1 MATSLKELGRLGQ
14 KRYGGFFYEEFLKEL
29 QGRKGIEVFREMSE
43 NDDVVGSIIFA
54 IELLIRQTTWDVQP
68 GGDSA
73 KDKEAAEFVRGCMDD
88 MQDTWTDTISEI
100 LSFLP
105 FGWSA
110 HEIVYKRRCG
120 RNRDLRL
127 RSKYDDALIGWQKLP
142 IRAQETLYEWRYDER
157 DNLVS
162 MVQMPPPDF
171 GLIEIPAEKLLMF
184 RTKSR
189 KGNPEGRSILRNA
202 YRDWYF
208 KRRIQEIEGIGVER
222 DLAGLPTLTAPEGM
236 NIWNEDDPEMVAI
249 RVAAE
254 RIVQNIRR
262 DSMEGIVK
270 PFGWSLELLSTGG
283 RRQFDTNAIIERY
296 DTRIAM
302 TVLADFVLLGHQN
315 SGSWA
320 LSSDK
325 TELFS
330 MAIGAYLDIICEVF
344 NNHAIPQLIDL
355 NGTHFAGITDYPQLT
370 HGDIESPDLQ
380 ALGTFIKDM
389 TGAGILVPDEG
400 VEDYVREVGGLPER
414 IGEYG
419 TQLNQRNQERQQQD
433 EQGEQG
439 AAGATSGRTAADGE
453 DQEGELPEDDEGA
466 VAAAKRRLG
475 RDV

>member
-1 MATSLKELGRLGQ
+1 
-14 KRYGGFFYEEFLKEL
+14 
-29 QGRKGIEVFREMSE
+29 
-43 NDDVVGSIIFA
+43 
-54 IELLIRQTTWDVQP
+54 
-68 GGDSA
+68 
-73 KDKEAAEFVRGCMDD
+73 
-88 MQDTWTDTISEI
+88 
-100 LSFLP
+100 
-105 FGWSA
+105 
-110 HEIVYKRRCG
+110 
-120 RNRDLRL
+120 
-127 RSKYDDALIGWQKLP
+127 
-142 IRAQETLYEWRYDER
+142 
-157 DNLVS
+157 
-162 MVQMPPPDF
+162 
-171 GLIEIPAEKLLMF
+171 
-184 RTKSR
+184 
-189 KGNPEGRSILRNA
+189 
-202 YRDWYF
+202 
-208 KRRIQEIEGIGVER
+208 
-222 DLAGLPTLTAPEGM
+222 M
-236 NIWNEDDPEMVAI
+236 NIWDEDDPEMATI
-249 RVAAE
+249 RAAAE

-355 NGTHFAGITDYPQLT
+355 NGAHFSGITDYPRLT

-400 VEDYVREVGGLPER
+400 VEDYVREVAGLPER

-419 TQLNQRNQERQQQD
+419 TQLNQRNQERQQQ
-433 EQGEQG
+433 G
-439 AAGATSGRTAADGE
+439 AAGAASGRPAAGGDP
-453 DQEGELPEDDEGA
+453 QEGELPEDDEGA